1 MSICQAQVQYLGHVI
16 VGGVGMDGHVIVEGG
31 MVWMEIKW
39 MRLPSGHNLEL
50 PRPFE
55 PSWVS

>member
-1 MSICQAQVQYLGHVI
+1 MPICQAQVQYLGHAI

-31 MVWMEIKW
+31 MVWMDIKW
-39 MRLPSGHNLEL
+39 MRLPSDHNLEL

-55 PSWVS
+55 PS